1 MFDLTGFRAV
11 VTGGANSLG
20 ADIVRGLAGAGAGV
34 AILDVDAVAGEG
46 LAMALACGQDGPGRV
61 RFFQA
66 DVTDDVQMQQAVQRI
81 GEDFGGLDFVV
92 NNACSYADAGMAS
105 TRAQWLHSWN
115 VNVVSGALLVQHVR
129 PLLRAS
135 ANASVVNL
143 SSVAGKI
150 AQQGRA
156 LYPAC
161 KAALLQLTRS
171 EAIAL
176 APEGIRVNAITPAW
190 TWSAAMQAQAGGDR
204 PFADQVAASL
214 HPLGR
219 AGDGVDV
226 ANGVLFLCSPA
237 SRFITGIDLPI
248 DGGYSS
254 LGPDQGR
261 SPAYWFAAARQALDC
276 RGDGGA

>member
-1 MFDLTGFRAV
+1 MFDLAGLRAV

-20 ADIVRGLAGAGAGV
+20 AGIVRGLADAGASV
-34 AILDVDAVAGEG
+34 AIVDIDAAAGAC
-46 LAMALACGQDGPGRV
+46 LARELAAAQV
-61 RFFQA
+61 RFFPA
-66 DVTDDVQMQQAVQRI
+66 DVTDDGQMQQLLQCI
-81 GEDFGGLDFVV
+81 GDDFGGLDCVV
-92 NNACSYADAGMAS
+92 NNACSYADAGLAA
-105 TRAQWLHSWN
+105 TRPQWLHSWN
-115 VNVVSGALLVQHVR
+115 VNVVSGARLVQQAR

-150 AQQGRA
+150 GQQGRA

-171 EAIAL
+171 EAVEL

-190 TWSAAMQAQAGGDR
+190 TWSAAMQAQVGGDR
-204 PFADQVAASL
+204 RLADQVAGRM

-219 AGDGVDV
+219 VGEGLDV
-226 ANGVLFLCSPA
+226 TNGVLFLCSPA

-261 SPAYWFAAARQALDC
+261 SPAYWLDAARRARDA
-276 RGDGGA
+276 DGTAP